1 MSKWKGSEIVESDL
15 MISLNDNYNFLIIED
30 GILEGGGEGK
40 EERWN
45 IGVRRKASALLRV
58 FRRVL
63 INDKRAY
70 EFHLILSGGRGKRAR
85 IKGMINAH

>member
-1 MSKWKGSEIVESDL
+1 MGDEILGKREKDEIPV
-15 MISLNDNYNFLIIED
+15 SL
-30 GILEGGGEGK
+30 
-40 EERWN
+40 
-45 IGVRRKASALLRV
+45 RKTCV

-85 IKGMINAH
+85 IKRMINAH

>member
-1 MSKWKGSEIVESDL
+1 MGDEILGKREKDE
-15 MISLNDNYNFLIIED
+15 ISSVSL
-30 GILEGGGEGK
+30 
-40 EERWN
+40 
-45 IGVRRKASALLRV
+45 RKTCV